1 MPQTDPLIAAIPK
14 PAVTSANQPQPKT
27 PAFARRLLDMAAL
40 DIGPLRRHRD
50 FRLLFAGQSISFFGG
65 MMTTIA
71 LPFQVYTLTHSPLA
85 VGLIGVAQLIP
96 LLTLAFV
103 GGALAD
109 AFDRRLLVLITEL
122 ALAGGSGL
130 LLFNALLPAP
140 KLWALYAIA
149 ALAAGLDALQ
159 RPSLSALVPRLVETD
174 ELPAANT
181 LTRVRQTLGMILG
194 PALAGAIIAG
204 IGLPGAYGIDMAT
217 FVISLI
223 ALRLMR
229 AVPPA
234 PTSER
239 PSLRGVIEG
248 LRYVGGQPVLL
259 GIFLLDMVAVFFGW
273 PYALFPALATL
284 YSHNGSAL
292 PVATALGL
300 LYAAPAV
307 GALLASVVSGWTRRV
322 HRHGWAVILAEGAW
336 GLALVGVGLALSL
349 PVALGCLALVGVADM
364 FSGVFRHVV
373 TAEMVPDALRGRVS
387 SIELVAGTSG
397 PLFGDVESGVV
408 ATVLSAPAAMLLGG
422 ALCAISVGALALAL
436 PSLRRYDN
444 RQLHQSKA

>member
-1 MPQTDPLIAAIPK
+1 MP
-14 PAVTSANQPQPKT
+14 NPQS
-27 PAFARRLLDMAAL
+27 FARRLFGMAAL
-40 DIGPLRRHRD
+40 DLGPLRRHRD
-50 FRLLFAGQSISFFGG
+50 FRLLFAGQSISFFGS

-71 LPFQVYTLTHSPLA
+71 LPFQVYSMTHSPLA
-85 VGLIGVAQLIP
+85 VGFIGVAQLIP
-96 LLTLAFV
+96 LLIFAFI

-109 AFDRRLLVLITEL
+109 AFDRRLLVLVTEL
-122 ALAGGSGL
+122 ALSGCSGL
-130 LLFNALLPAP
+130 LLFDALSPTP
-140 KLWALYAIA
+140 KLWPLYAIA

-159 RPSLSALVPRLVETD
+159 RPSLSALVPRLVEPE
-174 ELPAANT
+174 ELPAANS
-181 LTRVRQTLGMILG
+181 LTSFRKTFGMILG

-217 FVISLI
+217 FVVSLV

-234 PTSER
+234 PNAER
-239 PSLRGVIEG
+239 PSMRGVLEG
-248 LRYVGGQPVLL
+248 LRYVRSQPVLL

-273 PYALFPALATL
+273 PYALFPALAVL
-284 YSHNGSAL
+284 YTRAGHTIPA
-292 PVATALGL
+292 ATALGF

-307 GALLASVVSGWTRRV
+307 GALLASLTSGWTRRV
-322 HRHGWAVILAEGAW
+322 HQHGWAVIVAEAAW
-336 GLALVGVGLALSL
+336 GLALVGVGLAGSL

-397 PLFGDVESGVV
+397 PLFGDVESGAM

-436 PSLRRYDN
+436 PSLRHYDN
-444 RQLHQSKA
+444 QQLASKS